1 MFSCLKAAYENKVV
15 KLGKNRFYLESKGT
29 SKCTC
34 WEQFTC
40 QAQIMNLMDL
50 LVFSLKIQC
59 IRKYP
64 VSQLFR
70 TISFLNLEFKS
81 IKMPFKKTIVI

>member
-34 WEQFTC
+34 WEQVYLPSTDHELDGSTC
-40 QAQIMNLMDL
+40 VQ
-50 LVFSLKIQC
+50 LKNSMHKEIPC
-59 IRKYP
+59 
-64 VSQLFR
+64 LT
-70 TISFLNLEFKS
+70 TIPNHFFFKPR
-81 IKMPFKKTIVI
+81 I